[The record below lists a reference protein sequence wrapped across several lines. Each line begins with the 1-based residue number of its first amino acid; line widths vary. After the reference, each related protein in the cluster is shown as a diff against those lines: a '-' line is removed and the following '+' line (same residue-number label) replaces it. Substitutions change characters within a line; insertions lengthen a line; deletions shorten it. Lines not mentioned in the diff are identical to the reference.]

1 MRDRIV
7 MFNGWTPSGAGLVG
21 AGIRSSNNIQ
31 SSICSMLKIIDAIC
45 SISCT
50 YVSTVIVN
58 PENENHPLEDLTM
71 LECGSEI

>member
-1 MRDRIV
+1 MI
-7 MFNGWTPSGAGLVG
+7 MTISHYWT
-21 AGIRSSNNIQ
+21 IIQ

-71 LECGSEI
+71 LECGSEKKKKIKKKKKKNVLNSY